1 MNLSILVGDKTVY
14 KDHPSLTD
22 RVSYSVEDWAN
33 SPIGSDGPPAN
44 VHALQW
50 LDEDGQS
57 PCDAIG
63 HIEFTD
69 GTPNEII
76 TKLPRW
82 AKKAVKAWN
91 KVYKVYRGLEQRKV

>member
-1 MNLSILVGDKTVY
+1 MNLSILVGDKRVY

>member
-1 MNLSILVGDKTVY
+1 MNLTILVADKTVY
-14 KDHPSLTD
+14 KDHASFTD

-69 GTPNEII
+69 GSPNEII
-76 TKLPRW
+76 TKLPKW
-82 AKKAVKAWN
+82 AKKAVKAW
-91 KVYKVYRGLEQRKV
+91 KAVDKAR

>member
-1 MNLSILVGDKTVY
+1 MNLTILVGDKTVY
-14 KDHPSLTD
+14 KDPASFTD

-50 LDEDGQS
+50 DETS
-57 PCDAIG
+57 G

-69 GTPNEII
+69 GAPNEII
-76 TKLPRW
+76 TKLPRG

-91 KVYKVYRGLEQRKV
+91 KVYKVYRGSEQKKV